1 MKQKIAEFMVATYIY
16 TLQTKTVFFSFVYLV
31 LKLMSKLELN
41 RESTQMIT
49 APNKSHL
56 FVQDVVDFSS
66 QYGKENSSSY
76 TVANIRQ
83 RYHYYPKY
91 GDFLGI

>member
-1 MKQKIAEFMVATYIY
+1 
-16 TLQTKTVFFSFVYLV
+16 
-31 LKLMSKLELN
+31 MSKLELN
-41 RESTQMIT
+41 KESNQMIT
-49 APNKSHL
+49 APVKYHF
-56 FVQDVVDFSS
+56 FVQDVIDFSS